1 MDALILQTTASGAP
15 VTAVAGTFALFALFL
30 SLTAHVAARNVLGD
44 VELKKAFAIGPV
56 PAAIAVVFTTFGWNS
71 FLALGLAVGLDF
83 ALVRYLYGRPNRIS
97 AYVVFI
103 HFVVTVILGTVLF
116 GLLVLLSSAPV

>member
-1 MDALILQTTASGAP
+1 MDALILQTAASGAP

-30 SLTAHVAARNVLGD
+30 SLTAHIAVRNVLGD
-44 VELKKAFAIGPV
+44 VELKKAFAVGPV

-71 FLALGLAVGLDF
+71 FVALALAIGLDF
-83 ALVRYLYGRPNRIS
+83 TLVKYLYGRSNRLS

-103 HFVVTVILGTVLF
+103 HFVVTVILGVILF
-116 GLLVLLSSAPV
+116 GLLVILTSAPI